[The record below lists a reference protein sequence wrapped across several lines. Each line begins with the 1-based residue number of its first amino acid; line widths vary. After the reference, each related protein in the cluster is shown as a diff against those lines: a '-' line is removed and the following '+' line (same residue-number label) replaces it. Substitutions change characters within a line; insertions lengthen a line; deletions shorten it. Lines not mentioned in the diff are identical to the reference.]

1 MARERA
7 AGTGTDDDMVTSGAI
22 VTSAGLA
29 ATAGAPDDDRAAME
43 GRDRLGILL
52 QAQNDVLEHIVAGTD
67 PAITLARI
75 AGVLE
80 SLLAPANAL
89 LLWQD
94 GDAPDRVRLAPTAPP
109 PSIAR
114 LDPSWIDGASGL
126 EDALERLQRACATA
140 GLATARR
147 PIHGHSGELVAAILL
162 AASRPLQLDRAEQYA
177 LETLSLLARSVIAGE
192 RRRAAL
198 QSATEQFAALAKT
211 IPGVIYQR
219 IVKPDGTIRYTYIS
233 EAARDLFGVEPSAII
248 ADPQAL
254 FDCHGP
260 EYYAT
265 FRERLLAASRS
276 LSLWDVEATIITRD
290 GKRKYTHALAR
301 PHRLPD
307 GSVVWDGVILDATR
321 IKEAELAAAAAES
334 RTRTAII
341 ESIPH
346 GFALF
351 DPAGRLVTW
360 NSRLVELYPDL
371 ASTLQAQLAYADLV
385 RAEIACGI
393 DPVSPETDPEVRFH
407 QRMAQHRQ
415 ADWTME
421 RQLADGR
428 WILVNEHRT
437 PDGGL
442 VVLHTDISELKAREA
457 ALRRSNQE
465 LESFASIASHDLQEP
480 LRKIE
485 AFGDRLKQRY
495 QAALGEDGQM
505 YVERMQSAV
514 KRMRALIND
523 LLDYSRVTT
532 KARPFARVALGEVL
546 AGVLSDLQMRIEGS
560 GGEVVVG
567 QLPAIDADATQMRQL
582 FQNLI
587 ANALKFHRP
596 GLPPRVEITAAA
608 RTSPAGEPRVEIRVN
623 DNGIGFDMKY
633 AERIFGIFQRLHT
646 RAEYEGTGIG
656 LATCRKIVER
666 HGGTITA
673 LSSPGEGAT
682 FVIDLPV
689 RQPTTESQP

>member
-1 MARERA
+1 M
-7 AGTGTDDDMVTSGAI
+7 
-22 VTSAGLA
+22 
-29 ATAGAPDDDRAAME
+29 
-43 GRDRLGILL
+43 
-52 QAQNDVLEHIVAGTD
+52 
-67 PAITLARI
+67 
-75 AGVLE
+75 
-80 SLLAPANAL
+80 
-89 LLWQD
+89 
-94 GDAPDRVRLAPTAPP
+94 PT
-109 PSIAR
+109 
-114 LDPSWIDGASGL
+114 
-126 EDALERLQRACATA
+126 
-140 GLATARR
+140 
-147 PIHGHSGELVAAILL
+147 
-162 AASRPLQLDRAEQYA
+162 
-177 LETLSLLARSVIAGE
+177 RSTIEGE

-198 QSATEQFAALAKT
+198 QSATDRFAALART

-233 EAARDLFGVEPSAII
+233 DAAKDLFGVEPSAII

-276 LSLWDVEATIITRD
+276 LSIWDVEATIITRD
-290 GKRKYTHALAR
+290 GQRKYTHALAR

-351 DPAGRLVTW
+351 DPDDRLVTW
-360 NSRLVELYPDL
+360 NGRLIDLYPAL
-371 ASTLQAQLAYADLV
+371 QGTLRAQLSYADLV
-385 RAEIACGI
+385 RAEIASGI
-393 DPVSPETDPEVRFH
+393 DSMPPETDPEIRFH

-415 ADWTME
+415 ADSVME

-437 PDGGL
+437 ADGGL
-442 VVLHTDISELKAREA
+442 VVLHTDISELEVREA

-485 AFGDRLKQRY
+485 AFGDRLRQRY
-495 QAALGEDGQM
+495 HTVLGEDGQM

-514 KRMRALIND
+514 KRMRSLIND
-523 LLDYSRVTT
+523 LLDYSRITT
-532 KARPFARVALGEVL
+532 KAKPFTAVNLNEVL
-546 AGVLSDLQMRIEGS
+546 SGVLVDLQMRLESS
-560 GGEVVVG
+560 GGTVEAG
-567 QLPAIDADATQMRQL
+567 PLPTIDADATQMRQL

-596 GLPPRVEITAAA
+596 DVPPRITIGA
-608 RTSPAGEPRVEIRVN
+608 REVAGGREQQPGERRVEIRFA
-623 DNGIGFDMKY
+623 DNGIGFEMKY

-673 LSSPGEGAT
+673 RGVPGEGAT
-682 FVIDLPV
+682 FIIELPAQ
-689 RQPTTESQP
+689 QPATETKP

>member
-1 MARERA
+1 MTAVGASEMDRQARTLRTAHVGPQMDHNER
-7 AGTGTDDDMVTSGAI
+7 DHLNV
-22 VTSAGLA
+22 
-29 ATAGAPDDDRAAME
+29 
-43 GRDRLGILL
+43 LL
-52 QAQNDVLEHIVAGTD
+52 QVQNQVLEHIVVGAD
-67 PAITLARI
+67 LAVTLGRI
-75 AGVLE
+75 AEVLDGLVVPARGFLLWQE
-80 SLLAPANAL
+80 DGAQAPLRIAPEDLPASLATFWLRDPDARTGLEQALEALVQRCLETGHTAIRRLVYNQAGEPVAAL
-89 LLWQD
+89 LLVD
-94 GDAPDRVRLAPTAPP
+94 
-109 PSIAR
+109 
-114 LDPSWIDGASGL
+114 
-126 EDALERLQRACATA
+126 
-140 GLATARR
+140 
-147 PIHGHSGELVAAILL
+147 H
-162 AASRPLQLDRAEQYA
+162 RPLVLGRAERYA
-177 LETLSLLARSVIAGE
+177 LDTLALLTRSAVEAE
-192 RRRAAL
+192 RRRQAL
-198 QSATEQFAALAKT
+198 ENANERFAALAKS
-211 IPGVIYQR
+211 IPGVVYQR
-219 IVKPDGTIRYTYIS
+219 VVAPNGNIRYTYIS
-233 EAARDLFGVEPSAII
+233 DAAKDLFGVEPNEIL

-265 FRERLLAASRS
+265 FRERLLDASRS
-276 LSLWDVEATIITRD
+276 LAIWDVEAEIITRD
-290 GKRKYTHALAR
+290 GQHKYTHAIAR

-307 GSVVWDGVILDATR
+307 GSVVWNGVILDQTR

-334 RTRTAII
+334 RTRVAII

-351 DPAGRLVTW
+351 DPTGRLVVW
-360 NSRLVELYPDL
+360 NSRLLELYPAL
-371 ASTLQAQLAYADLV
+371 GGVLRPQLAYGDLV
-385 RAEIACGI
+385 RAEITHGI
-393 DPVSPETDPEVRFH
+393 DPVPPENDPEVRFH

-415 ADWTME
+415 ADCVME
-421 RQLADGR
+421 RQLSDGR

-437 PDGGL
+437 TDGGL

-465 LESFASIASHDLQEP
+465 LEAFASIASHDLQEP

-495 QAALGEDGQM
+495 QTALGEDGRM

-532 KARPFARVALGEVL
+532 KARPFAPVALSEVL
-546 AGVLSDLQMRIEGS
+546 AGVLSDLQMRIESS
-560 GGEVVVG
+560 GGEIVTG
-567 QLPAIDADATQMRQL
+567 PLPIIDADATQIRQL

-596 GLPPRVEITAAA
+596 GVPPRVEITTATT
-608 RTSPAGEPRVEIRVN
+608 TSATSEPRVEIRVV

-673 LSSPGEGAT
+673 RSAPGEGAT
-682 FVIDLPV
+682 FIIELPV
-689 RQPTTESQP
+689 RQPATESQP

>member
-1 MARERA
+1 MLVRE
-7 AGTGTDDDMVTSGAI
+7 TI
-22 VTSAGLA
+22 
-29 ATAGAPDDDRAAME
+29 ATAPGSPVATTVQAGDRPTTD
-43 GRDRLGILL
+43 GRDRLEILL
-52 QAQNDVLEHIVAGTD
+52 QAQNEVLEHIVAGTD
-67 PAITLARI
+67 PTVMLGRI
-75 AGVLE
+75 VDVLG
-80 SLLAPANAL
+80 SLLAPAHGL
-89 LLWQD
+89 LLWCA
-94 GDAPDRVRLAPTAPP
+94 GDSSHRVRVAPTDPP
-109 PSIAR
+109 RPIAE
-114 LDPSWIDGASGL
+114 LGSSWSREATGL
-126 EDALERLQRACATA
+126 ESSLEELQRLCAAA

-147 PIHGHSGELVAAILL
+147 LIHSHAGELVAAIVLV
-162 AASRPLQLDRAEQYA
+162 ASRPLQLDRAEQYA
-177 LETLSLLARSVIAGE
+177 LAILSLLARSVIEAE

-198 QSATEQFAALAKT
+198 RSATEQFAALAKT

-219 IVKPDGTIRYTYIS
+219 VVKPDGTIRYTYIS
-233 EAARDLFGVEPSAII
+233 DAAKDLFGVEPAEII

-276 LSLWDVEATIITRD
+276 LSIWDVEATIITRD

-301 PHRLPD
+301 PHRLAD
-307 GSVVWDGVILDATR
+307 GSVVWNGVILDATR
-321 IKEAELAAAAAES
+321 IKEAELAAAAAET

-360 NSRLVELYPDL
+360 NSRLVELYPKL
-371 ASTLQAQLAYADLV
+371 ADKLQVQLAYADLV
-385 RAEIACGI
+385 HAEIACGI
-393 DPVSPETDPEVRFH
+393 DPVPPDTDPEVRFH

-415 ADWTME
+415 ADRVME
-421 RQLADGR
+421 RQLTDGR
-428 WILVNEHRT
+428 WILINEHRT
-437 PDGGL
+437 ADGGL

-485 AFGDRLKQRY
+485 AFGDRLKQRC

-505 YVERMQSAV
+505 FIERMQGAV
-514 KRMRALIND
+514 KRMRSLIND

-532 KARPFARVALGEVL
+532 KARPFVPVALSEVV
-546 AGVLSDLQMRIEGS
+546 AGVLSDLQMRLEGS
-560 GGEVVVG
+560 GAEVVATP
-567 QLPAIDADATQMRQL
+567 LPTIDADPTQMRQL

-596 GLPPRVEITAAA
+596 GVPPRVEVTAATRIA
-608 RTSPAGEPRVEIRVN
+608 PSGESRVEIRVS

-673 LSSPGEGAT
+673 QSTPGEGAT
-682 FVIDLPV
+682 FIIDLPV
-689 RQPTTESQP
+689 RQPATESQP

>member
-1 MARERA
+1 MAASEA
-7 AGTGTDDDMVTSGAI
+7 VVISPKQSPTTVVQDA
-22 VTSAGLA
+22 
-29 ATAGAPDDDRAAME
+29 DRVPM
-43 GRDRLGILL
+43 GSQDRLQILL
-52 QAQNDVLEHIVAGTD
+52 QTQNDVLEHIVAGAD
-67 PAITLARI
+67 PEVTLGRI
-75 AGVLE
+75 AEVLGT
-80 SLLAPANAL
+80 LLAPANGAL
-89 LLWQD
+89 LWCD
-94 GDAPDRVRLAPTAPP
+94 GDGSDRVRIVVSAPLLPTEMP
-109 PSIAR
+109 
-114 LDPSWIDGASGL
+114 DPSRLGESGGL
-126 EDALERLQRACATA
+126 EGALETLQRACAAA
-140 GLATARR
+140 GYATVRR
-147 PIHGHSGELVAAILL
+147 SIHGHSGELVAAIALV
-162 AASRPLQLDRAEQYA
+162 ASRPLRLERAEQYV
-177 LETLSLLARSVIAGE
+177 LETLSLLVRSVIEGE

-198 QSATEQFAALAKT
+198 QSATAQVAALAKT

-219 IVKPDGTIRYTYIS
+219 VVKPDGTIHYTYIS
-233 EAARDLFGVEPSAII
+233 DAAKELFGVEPSEII

-254 FDCHGP
+254 FDCHGR

-276 LSLWDVEATIITRD
+276 LALWDVEATIITRD

-301 PHRLPD
+301 PHRLAD

-360 NSRLVELYPDL
+360 NSRLVELYPEL
-371 ASTLQAQLAYADLV
+371 ANTLQVQLAYSDLV

-393 DPVSPETDPEVRFH
+393 DPVPPETDPEVRFH

-415 ADWTME
+415 ADWVME

-428 WILVNEHRT
+428 WILINEHKT

-442 VVLHTDISELKAREA
+442 VVLHTDISDLKAREA

-495 QAALGEDGQM
+495 QATLGEDGQM

-532 KARPFARVALGEVL
+532 KARPFAPVALGEVL
-546 AGVLSDLQMRIEGS
+546 AGVLSDLQMRIENS
-560 GGEVVVG
+560 GGEIVVG
-567 QLPAIDADATQMRQL
+567 RLPTIDADATQMRQM

-596 GLPPRVEITAAA
+596 GIPPRVEVTATA
-608 RTSPAGEPRVEIRVN
+608 TKSPSGESRVAIRVA

-673 LSSPGEGAT
+673 RSSPGEGAT
-682 FVIDLPV
+682 FVVDLPV
-689 RQPTTESQP
+689 HQPTTESKP

>member
-1 MARERA
+1 ME
-7 AGTGTDDDMVTSGAI
+7 AGDGMTAIQASGTPP
-22 VTSAGLA
+22 GLTE
-29 ATAGAPDDDRAAME
+29 ATARQRVGLPAAADRDHLAM
-43 GRDRLGILL
+43 LL
-52 QAQNDVLEHIVAGTD
+52 EAQNQVLEHIVAG
-67 PAITLARI
+67 AELVATLGRI
-75 AGVLE
+75 IPVLDR
-80 SLLAPANAL
+80 LAAPARGAL
-89 LLWQD
+89 IWRDTDAHD
-94 GDAPDRVRLAPTAPP
+94 GVRLAPAEAP
-109 PSIAR
+109 A
-114 LDPSWIDGASGL
+114 GL
-126 EDALERLQRACATA
+126 EAPWQTWSPEGPRLNVALERFIEACTTA
-140 GLATARR
+140 GLATVRR
-147 PIHGHSGELVAAILL
+147 PIHSQSGELVAALVLIDH
-162 AASRPLQLDRAEQYA
+162 RPLSLGRAEQYA
-177 LETLSLLARSVIAGE
+177 LDTLALLTRSAIEGE

-198 QSATEQFAALAKT
+198 QTATERFAALTKT

-219 IVKPDGTIRYTYIS
+219 VVKPDGTIRYTFIS
-233 EAARDLFGVEPSAII
+233 DAAKDLFGVEPADII

-276 LSLWDVEATIITRD
+276 LAIWDVEATIITRD

-351 DPAGRLVTW
+351 DPDGRLATW
-360 NSRLVELYPDL
+360 NSRLVDLYPAL
-371 ASTLQAQLAYADLV
+371 AQTLQAQLAYADLV

-393 DPVSPETDPEVRFH
+393 DPVPAETDPEVRFH

-415 ADWTME
+415 ADAVME

-437 PDGGL
+437 ADGGL

-495 QAALGEDGQM
+495 QTSLGEDGQL
-505 YVERMQSAV
+505 YVDRMQSAV
-514 KRMRALIND
+514 KRMRSLIND

-532 KARPFARVALGEVL
+532 KARPFTAVSLDEVL
-546 AGVLSDLQMRIEGS
+546 TGVLADLQMRLESSAGT
-560 GGEVVVG
+560 VVVG
-567 QLPAIDADATQMRQL
+567 PLPTIDADATQMRQL

-596 GLPPRVEITAAA
+596 DVPPRVEINA
-608 RTSPAGEPRVEIRVN
+608 RPAGGGRDHHPGEQRIQIRIV

-666 HGGTITA
+666 HGGTIVA
-673 LSSPGEGAT
+673 RSAPGEGAT
-682 FVIDLPV
+682 FIIDLPI
-689 RQPTTESQP
+689 RQPAMESKP

>member
-1 MARERA
+1 MTAVGASETSLQA
-7 AGTGTDDDMVTSGAI
+7 STPGTTQVGPQLTQS
-22 VTSAGLA
+22 
-29 ATAGAPDDDRAAME
+29 
-43 GRDRLGILL
+43 GRDHLNVLL
-52 QAQNDVLEHIVAGTD
+52 QVQNQVLEHIVAGADLAATLGRVAEVLD
-67 PAITLARI
+67 GLVVPARGFLLWQEDGAQAPLRVAPEDLPATLAALWLQDAE
-75 AGVLE
+75 AGTGLE
-80 SLLAPANAL
+80 RALDVFVRRCLETGHTAIRRLVYNQAGEPVAAL
-89 LLWQD
+89 LLVD
-94 GDAPDRVRLAPTAPP
+94 
-109 PSIAR
+109 
-114 LDPSWIDGASGL
+114 
-126 EDALERLQRACATA
+126 
-140 GLATARR
+140 
-147 PIHGHSGELVAAILL
+147 H
-162 AASRPLQLDRAEQYA
+162 RPLALGRAEHYA
-177 LETLSLLARSVIAGE
+177 LDTLALLTRSAVEAE
-192 RRRAAL
+192 RRRQAL
-198 QSATEQFAALAKT
+198 ESANERFAALAKS
-211 IPGVIYQR
+211 IPGVVYQR
-219 IVKPDGTIRYTYIS
+219 IVGPNGTIRYTYIS
-233 EAARDLFGVEPSAII
+233 EAAKDLFGVEPSEII

-265 FRERLLAASRS
+265 FRERLLEASRS
-276 LSLWDVEATIITRD
+276 LAIWDVEAKIITRD
-290 GKRKYTHALAR
+290 GQRKYTHAIAR

-307 GSVVWDGVILDATR
+307 GSVVWNGVILDQTR

-334 RTRTAII
+334 RTRAAII

-351 DPAGRLVTW
+351 DPAGRLVVW
-360 NSRLVELYPDL
+360 NSRLLDLYPAL
-371 ASTLQAQLAYADLV
+371 AGVLRPQLTYSDLV
-385 RAEIACGI
+385 RAEITHAI
-393 DPVSPETDPEVRFH
+393 DPVPPETDPEVRFH

-415 ADWTME
+415 ADWVME
-421 RQLADGR
+421 RQLSDGR

-437 PDGGL
+437 ADGGF

-532 KARPFARVALGEVL
+532 KARPFAPVSLSEVL
-546 AGVLSDLQMRIEGS
+546 AGVLSDLQMRIESS
-560 GGEVVVG
+560 GGEIVVG
-567 QLPAIDADATQMRQL
+567 PLPTIDADATQIRQL

-596 GLPPRVEITAAA
+596 GVPPRVEITAVATVSA
-608 RTSPAGEPRVEIRVN
+608 AGEPRVEIRVD

-673 LSSPGEGAT
+673 RSAPGEGAT
-682 FVIDLPV
+682 FIIELPV
-689 RQPTTESQP
+689 RQPATESQP

>member
-1 MARERA
+1 MSVGGMIATVPGSPLVTTA
-7 AGTGTDDDMVTSGAI
+7 QAGDR
-22 VTSAGLA
+22 
-29 ATAGAPDDDRAAME
+29 TAMD
-43 GRDRLGILL
+43 GRDRLEVLL
-52 QAQNDVLEHIVAGTD
+52 QAQNDVLEHIVAGAD
-67 PAITLARI
+67 PAVMLGRI
-75 AGVLE
+75 ANVLG
-80 SLLAPANAL
+80 SLLAPAHGL
-89 LLWQD
+89 LLWCD
-94 GDAPDRVRLAPTAPP
+94 GHPAERIRFAPSPP
-109 PSIAR
+109 PSPIAQ
-114 LDPSWIDGASGL
+114 LGTSWIDGAAGLDGAL
-126 EDALERLQRACATA
+126 EDLRRRCAEA
-140 GLATARR
+140 GLVVLRR
-147 PIHGHSGELVAAILL
+147 PIHSQSGDLVAAIALVT
-162 AASRPLQLDRAEQYA
+162 SRPLQLDRAEQYA
-177 LETLSLLARSVIAGE
+177 LETLSLLARSVIEAE

-198 QSATEQFAALAKT
+198 QNATERFAALAKT

-233 EAARDLFGVEPSAII
+233 EAAKDLFGVEPAEII

-276 LSLWDVEATIITRD
+276 LSIWDVEATIITRD

-321 IKEAELAAAAAES
+321 IKEAELAAAAAET

-351 DPAGRLVTW
+351 DPSGRLVTW
-360 NSRLVELYPDL
+360 NSRLVELYPEL
-371 ASTLQAQLAYADLV
+371 ADKLQVQLAYADLI

-393 DPVSPETDPEVRFH
+393 DPVPPDTDPEVRFH

-415 ADWTME
+415 ADRVME

-428 WILVNEHRT
+428 WILINEHRT
-437 PDGGL
+437 ADGGL

-532 KARPFARVALGEVL
+532 KARPFAPVNLNEVVS
-546 AGVLSDLQMRIEGS
+546 GVLSDLQMRIEGS
-560 GGEVVVG
+560 GADVVVAP
-567 QLPAIDADATQMRQL
+567 LPTIDADATQMRQL

-596 GLPPRVEITAAA
+596 GVPPRVEIAAA
-608 RTSPAGEPRVEIRVN
+608 TRNSPAGEARVEIRVT

-673 LSSPGEGAT
+673 QSTPGKGTT
-682 FVIDLPV
+682 FIIDLPV
-689 RQPTTESQP
+689 RQPVTESQP